1 MEKNYAKKQKG
12 ITLIALVVTIV
23 ILLILSGISLNIVL
37 SNNGIITKA
46 QEAKTLNSHS
56 TVLESLQ
63 IENSSYETE
72 YELGDTEVDF
82 ETYLKN
88 KGIIDGNFNVNT
100 AKLVGKK
107 TSAGNGKNHQDVYTI
122 EVDDVEDGYRL
133 KYYGK
138 NESENKDLGIIGYK
152 KGEADEPSDP
162 SIFNFNPRTGEI
174 ALKGAMTGYGISKDE
189 EINENVTHLKKIV
202 VPEEIDGVKVTK
214 IGNRGQNYYEH
225 IGFTSSYVEK
235 IVLPN
240 TITEIGDDAFAS
252 CINLKKINIPDSVAS
267 IGSHAFWN
275 CRSLES
281 INIPDCCTWIN
292 EMTFFNCK
300 SLKSISL
307 PSHLLGIDRSSFEG
321 CGVEKIIIPGSVS
334 KIAYDVFRESKLK
347 YVEIENGVKGIGT
360 AAFYDCEDLIEVSIP
375 ESVTSIEYDSF
386 DECKMLQA
394 INVSENNTAYTSEN
408 GVLMNKKKTTI
419 KVYPSGKKESTF
431 TIGKNINYVDADL
444 FNYCSNLQSFD
455 VEEGN
460 TNYSAEGGVL
470 FNKDKTKIVRYP
482 IGKTESVYNVS
493 SGVTKIDEY
502 AFYNCNNLIEVSI
515 PKSVTSVYYNSF
527 YECKKLQ
534 AINVND
540 DNTAYTSENG
550 VLMNKNK
557 TSINVYPSGKK
568 ESTYTIGKSI
578 SYVNAY
584 LFKYCSNLQAFN
596 VEEENANYSAEDG
609 VLFNKDKTRIERY
622 PVGKTDAY
630 IINSSITDIG
640 HNAFEGCNNVHIT
653 VAAGSRLNASSFL
666 NSGLSDSQIAN
677 ITFEN

>member
-1 MEKNYAKKQKG
+1 MKKNYAKKQRG

-23 ILLILSGISLNIVL
+23 IVLILAGISLNMVID
-37 SNNGIITKA
+37 NNGIITKM

-63 IENSSYETE
+63 IENSSYESE

-82 ETYLKN
+82 ATYLKN
-88 KGIIDGNFNVNT
+88 KGIIDRNSNVNT

-107 TSAGNGKNHQDVYTI
+107 TSAGNGENHQDVYTI

-152 KGEADEPSDP
+152 KGETDEPSDP

-174 ALKGAMTGYGISKDE
+174 ALKGAMTGYDISKDE

-214 IGNRGQNYYEH
+214 IGNEGEDIYRRVY

-252 CINLKKINIPDSVAS
+252 CINLKKINIPDSVTS

-281 INIPDCCTWIN
+281 INIPDHCTWIN

-307 PSHLLGIDRSSFEG
+307 PSHLLGMDRSAFTG

-334 KIAYDVFRESKLK
+334 KIEYYAFSGSKLK
-347 YVEIENGVKGIGT
+347 YVEIENGVKGIEDG
-360 AAFYDCEDLIEVSIP
+360 AFYDCEDLIEVSIP
-375 ESVTSIEYDSF
+375 ESVTSI
-386 DECKMLQA
+386 
-394 INVSENNTAYTSEN
+394 
-408 GVLMNKKKTTI
+408 
-419 KVYPSGKKESTF
+419 
-431 TIGKNINYVDADL
+431 
-444 FNYCSNLQSFD
+444 
-455 VEEGN
+455 
-460 TNYSAEGGVL
+460 
-470 FNKDKTKIVRYP
+470 
-482 IGKTESVYNVS
+482 
-493 SGVTKIDEY
+493 
-502 AFYNCNNLIEVSI
+502 
-515 PKSVTSVYYNSF
+515 YYNSF

-557 TSINVYPSGKK
+557 TRINVYPSGKKESVYNVSSGVTKIDEYAFYNCNNLQAINVNDDNTAYTSENGVLMNKNKTSIEVYPSGKK

-578 SYVNAY
+578 SYVDAS

-609 VLFNKDKTRIERY
+609 VLFNKDKTEIKRY

-630 IINSSITDIG
+630 IINSSVTYIG
-640 HNAFEGCNNVHIT
+640 YKAFEGCNNVHIT

-666 NSGLSDSQIAN
+666 MSGLSDSQIAN

>member
-1 MEKNYAKKQKG
+1 MEKNYAKKQRG

-23 ILLILSGISLNIVL
+23 ILLILSGISLNIVF

-152 KGEADEPSDP
+152 KGETDEPSDP

-174 ALKGAMTGYGISKDE
+174 ALKGAMTGYDISKDE

-214 IGNRGQNYYEH
+214 IGNEGEDIYRRVY

-252 CINLKKINIPDSVAS
+252 CINLKKINIPDSVTS

-281 INIPDCCTWIN
+281 INIPDHCTWIN

-307 PSHLLGIDRSSFEG
+307 PSHLLGMDRSAFTG

-334 KIAYDVFRESKLK
+334 KIEYYAFSGSKLK
-347 YVEIENGVKGIGT
+347 YVEIENGVKGIEDG
-360 AAFYDCEDLIEVSIP
+360 AFYDCEDLIEVSIP
-375 ESVTSIEYDSF
+375 ESVTSI
-386 DECKMLQA
+386 
-394 INVSENNTAYTSEN
+394 
-408 GVLMNKKKTTI
+408 
-419 KVYPSGKKESTF
+419 
-431 TIGKNINYVDADL
+431 
-444 FNYCSNLQSFD
+444 
-455 VEEGN
+455 
-460 TNYSAEGGVL
+460 
-470 FNKDKTKIVRYP
+470 
-482 IGKTESVYNVS
+482 
-493 SGVTKIDEY
+493 
-502 AFYNCNNLIEVSI
+502 
-515 PKSVTSVYYNSF
+515 YYNSF

-557 TSINVYPSGKK
+557 TRINVYPSGKKESVYNVSSGVTKIDEYAFYNCNNLQAINVNDDNTAYTSENGVLMNKNKTSIEVYPSGKK

-578 SYVNAY
+578 SYVDAS

-609 VLFNKDKTRIERY
+609 VLFNKDKTEIKRY

-630 IINSSITDIG
+630 IINSSVTYIG
-640 HNAFEGCNNVHIT
+640 YKAFEGCNNVHIT
-653 VAAGSRLNASSFL
+653 VAAGSRLNASSFSM
-666 NSGLSDSQIAN
+666 SGLSDSQIAD

>member
-72 YELGDTEVDF
+72 YKLGDTEVDF

-88 KGIIDGNFNVNT
+88 KGIIDGNSNVNT

-107 TSAGNGKNHQDVYTI
+107 TSAGNGENHQDVYTI

-152 KGEADEPSDP
+152 KGETDEPSDP

-174 ALKGAMTGYGISKDE
+174 ALKGAMTGYDISKDE

-214 IGNRGQNYYEH
+214 IGNEGEDIYRRVY

-252 CINLKKINIPDSVAS
+252 CINLKKINIPDSVTS

-281 INIPDCCTWIN
+281 INIPDHCTWIN

-307 PSHLLGIDRSSFEG
+307 PSHLLGMDRSAFTG

-334 KIAYDVFRESKLK
+334 KIEYYAFSGSKLK
-347 YVEIENGVKGIGT
+347 YVEIENGVKGIEDG
-360 AAFYDCEDLIEVSIP
+360 AFYDCEDLIEVSIP
-375 ESVTSIEYDSF
+375 ESVTSI
-386 DECKMLQA
+386 
-394 INVSENNTAYTSEN
+394 
-408 GVLMNKKKTTI
+408 
-419 KVYPSGKKESTF
+419 
-431 TIGKNINYVDADL
+431 
-444 FNYCSNLQSFD
+444 
-455 VEEGN
+455 
-460 TNYSAEGGVL
+460 
-470 FNKDKTKIVRYP
+470 
-482 IGKTESVYNVS
+482 
-493 SGVTKIDEY
+493 
-502 AFYNCNNLIEVSI
+502 
-515 PKSVTSVYYNSF
+515 YYNSF

-557 TSINVYPSGKK
+557 TRINVYPSGKKESVYNVSSGVTKIDEYAFYNCNNLQAINVNDDNTAYTSENGVLMNKNKTSIEVYPSGKK

-578 SYVNAY
+578 SYVDAS

-609 VLFNKDKTRIERY
+609 VLFNKDKTEIKRY

-630 IINSSITDIG
+630 IINSSVTYIG
-640 HNAFEGCNNVHIT
+640 YKAFEGCNNVHIT

-666 NSGLSDSQIAN
+666 MSGLSNSQIAN

>member
-152 KGEADEPSDP
+152 KGETDEPSDP

-174 ALKGAMTGYGISKDE
+174 ALKGAMTGYDISKDE

-214 IGNRGQNYYEH
+214 IGNEGEDIYRRVY

-240 TITEIGDDAFAS
+240 TITEIGNDAFAS

-281 INIPDCCTWIN
+281 INIPDHCTWIN

-307 PSHLLGIDRSSFEG
+307 PSHLLGMDRSAFTG

-334 KIAYDVFRESKLK
+334 KIEYYAFSGSKLK
-347 YVEIENGVKGIGT
+347 YVEIENGVKGIEDG
-360 AAFYDCEDLIEVSIP
+360 AFYDCEDLIEVSIP
-375 ESVTSIEYDSF
+375 ESVTSI
-386 DECKMLQA
+386 
-394 INVSENNTAYTSEN
+394 
-408 GVLMNKKKTTI
+408 
-419 KVYPSGKKESTF
+419 
-431 TIGKNINYVDADL
+431 
-444 FNYCSNLQSFD
+444 
-455 VEEGN
+455 
-460 TNYSAEGGVL
+460 
-470 FNKDKTKIVRYP
+470 
-482 IGKTESVYNVS
+482 
-493 SGVTKIDEY
+493 
-502 AFYNCNNLIEVSI
+502 
-515 PKSVTSVYYNSF
+515 YYNSF

-557 TSINVYPSGKK
+557 TRINVYPSGKKESVYNVSSGVTKIDEYAFYNCNNLQAINVNDDNTAYTSENGVLMNKNKTSIEVYPSGKK

-578 SYVNAY
+578 SYVDAS

-609 VLFNKDKTRIERY
+609 VLLNKDKTSIERY

-640 HNAFEGCNNVHIT
+640 YKAFEGCNNVHIT
-653 VAAGSRLNASSFL
+653 VAAGSSLNADSFSW
-666 NSGLSDSQIAN
+666 SGLSDSQIAN

>member
-72 YELGDTEVDF
+72 YKLGDTEVDF

-152 KGEADEPSDP
+152 KGETDEPSDP

-174 ALKGAMTGYGISKDE
+174 ALKGAMTGYDISKDE

-214 IGNRGQNYYEH
+214 IGNEGEDIYRRVY

-252 CINLKKINIPDSVAS
+252 CINLKKINIPDSVTS

-281 INIPDCCTWIN
+281 INIPDHCTWIN

-307 PSHLLGIDRSSFEG
+307 PSHLLGMDRSAFTG

-334 KIAYDVFRESKLK
+334 KIEYYAFSGSKLK
-347 YVEIENGVKGIGT
+347 YVEIENGVKGIEDG
-360 AAFYDCEDLIEVSIP
+360 AFYDCEDLIEVSIP
-375 ESVTSIEYDSF
+375 ESVTSI
-386 DECKMLQA
+386 
-394 INVSENNTAYTSEN
+394 
-408 GVLMNKKKTTI
+408 
-419 KVYPSGKKESTF
+419 
-431 TIGKNINYVDADL
+431 
-444 FNYCSNLQSFD
+444 
-455 VEEGN
+455 
-460 TNYSAEGGVL
+460 
-470 FNKDKTKIVRYP
+470 
-482 IGKTESVYNVS
+482 
-493 SGVTKIDEY
+493 
-502 AFYNCNNLIEVSI
+502 
-515 PKSVTSVYYNSF
+515 YYNSF

-557 TSINVYPSGKK
+557 TRINVYPSGKK
-568 ESTYTIGKSI
+568 ESVYNVSSGVTKIDEYAFYNCNNLQAINVNDDNTAYTSENGVLMNKNKTSIKVYPSGKKESTFTIGKNI
-578 SYVNAY
+578 SYVDAS

-596 VEEENANYSAEDG
+596 VEEGNANYSAEDG
-609 VLFNKDKTRIERY
+609 VLFNKDKTRIKRY

-666 NSGLSDSQIAN
+666 NSGLSDSQIAD

>member
-1 MEKNYAKKQKG
+1 MEKNYAKKQRG

-88 KGIIDGNFNVNT
+88 KGIIDGNSNVNI

-152 KGEADEPSDP
+152 KGETDEPSDP

-214 IGNRGQNYYEH
+214 IGNEGEDIYRRVY

-252 CINLKKINIPDSVAS
+252 CINLKKINIPDSVTS

-281 INIPDCCTWIN
+281 INIPDHCTWIN

-307 PSHLLGIDRSSFEG
+307 PSHLLEMDRSAFTG

-334 KIAYDVFRESKLK
+334 KIEYYAFSGSKLK
-347 YVEIENGVKGIGT
+347 YVEIENGVKGIEDG
-360 AAFYDCEDLIEVSIP
+360 AFYDCEDLIEVSIP
-375 ESVTSIEYDSF
+375 ESVTSI
-386 DECKMLQA
+386 
-394 INVSENNTAYTSEN
+394 
-408 GVLMNKKKTTI
+408 
-419 KVYPSGKKESTF
+419 
-431 TIGKNINYVDADL
+431 
-444 FNYCSNLQSFD
+444 
-455 VEEGN
+455 
-460 TNYSAEGGVL
+460 
-470 FNKDKTKIVRYP
+470 
-482 IGKTESVYNVS
+482 
-493 SGVTKIDEY
+493 
-502 AFYNCNNLIEVSI
+502 
-515 PKSVTSVYYNSF
+515 YYNSF

-557 TSINVYPSGKK
+557 TRINVYPSGKKESVYNVSSGVTKIDEYAFYNCNNLQAINVNDDNTAYTSENGVLMNKNKTSIEVYPSGKK

-578 SYVNAY
+578 SYVDAS

-640 HNAFEGCNNVHIT
+640 YNAFEGCNNVHIT
-653 VAAGSRLNASSFL
+653 VAAGSRLNASSFSM
-666 NSGLSDSQIAN
+666 SGLSDSQIAN

>member
-72 YELGDTEVDF
+72 YKLGDTEVDF

-152 KGEADEPSDP
+152 KGETDEPSDP

-174 ALKGAMTGYGISKDE
+174 ALKGAMTGYDISKDE

-214 IGNRGQNYYEH
+214 IGNEGEDIYRRVY

-252 CINLKKINIPDSVAS
+252 CINLKKINIPDSVTS

-281 INIPDCCTWIN
+281 INIPDHCTWIN

-307 PSHLLGIDRSSFEG
+307 PSHLLGMDRSAFTG

-334 KIAYDVFRESKLK
+334 KIEYYAFSGSKLK
-347 YVEIENGVKGIGT
+347 YVEIENGVKGIEDG
-360 AAFYDCEDLIEVSIP
+360 AFYDCEDLIEVSIP
-375 ESVTSIEYDSF
+375 ESVTSI
-386 DECKMLQA
+386 
-394 INVSENNTAYTSEN
+394 
-408 GVLMNKKKTTI
+408 
-419 KVYPSGKKESTF
+419 
-431 TIGKNINYVDADL
+431 
-444 FNYCSNLQSFD
+444 
-455 VEEGN
+455 
-460 TNYSAEGGVL
+460 
-470 FNKDKTKIVRYP
+470 
-482 IGKTESVYNVS
+482 
-493 SGVTKIDEY
+493 
-502 AFYNCNNLIEVSI
+502 
-515 PKSVTSVYYNSF
+515 YYNSF

-557 TSINVYPSGKK
+557 TRINVYPSGKKESVYNVSSGVTKIDEYAFYNCNNLQAINVNDDNTAYTSENGVLMNKNKTSIEVYPSGKK

-578 SYVNAY
+578 SYVDAS

-609 VLFNKDKTRIERY
+609 VLFNKDKTEIKRY

-630 IINSSITDIG
+630 IINSSVTYIG
-640 HNAFEGCNNVHIT
+640 YKAFEGCNNVHIT
-653 VAAGSRLNASSFL
+653 VAAGSSLNADSFSW
-666 NSGLSDSQIAN
+666 SGLSDSQIAN

>member
-37 SNNGIITKA
+37 SNNGIITKV

-152 KGEADEPSDP
+152 KGETDEPSDP

-174 ALKGAMTGYGISKDE
+174 ALKGAMTGYDISKDE

-214 IGNRGQNYYEH
+214 IGNGGGINGRGY

-292 EMTFFNCK
+292 EMTFLNCK

-307 PSHLLGIDRSSFEG
+307 PSHLLGMARSAFGG

-334 KIAYDVFRESKLK
+334 KIGYYAFSGSKLK
-347 YVEIENGVKGIGT
+347 YVEIENGVKGIEDG
-360 AAFYDCEDLIEVSIP
+360 AFYGCEDLIEVSIP
-375 ESVTSIEYDSF
+375 E
-386 DECKMLQA
+386 
-394 INVSENNTAYTSEN
+394 
-408 GVLMNKKKTTI
+408 
-419 KVYPSGKKESTF
+419 
-431 TIGKNINYVDADL
+431 
-444 FNYCSNLQSFD
+444 
-455 VEEGN
+455 
-460 TNYSAEGGVL
+460 
-470 FNKDKTKIVRYP
+470 
-482 IGKTESVYNVS
+482 
-493 SGVTKIDEY
+493 
-502 AFYNCNNLIEVSI
+502 
-515 PKSVTSVYYNSF
+515 SVTSVYYNSF

-568 ESTYTIGKSI
+568 ESTFTIGKNI
-578 SYVNAY
+578 SYVDAS

-596 VEEENANYSAEDG
+596 VEEGNANYSAEDG
-609 VLFNKDKTRIERY
+609 VLFNKDKTSIERY

-640 HNAFEGCNNVHIT
+640 YKAFEGCNNVHIT
-653 VAAGSRLNASSFL
+653 VAAGSRLNANSFRG
-666 NSGLSDSQIAN
+666 SGLSGSQIAD

>member
-1 MEKNYAKKQKG
+1 MKKNYAKKQRG

-23 ILLILSGISLNIVL
+23 IVLILAGISLNMVID
-37 SNNGIITKA
+37 NNGIITKM

-72 YELGDTEVDF
+72 YKLGDTEVDF

-152 KGEADEPSDP
+152 KGETDEPSDP

-174 ALKGAMTGYGISKDE
+174 ALKGAMTGYDISKDE

-214 IGNRGQNYYEH
+214 IGNEGEDIYRRVY

-252 CINLKKINIPDSVAS
+252 CINLKKINIPDSVTS

-281 INIPDCCTWIN
+281 INIPDHCTWIN

-307 PSHLLGIDRSSFEG
+307 PSHLLGMDRSAFTG

-334 KIAYDVFRESKLK
+334 KIEYYAFSGSKLK
-347 YVEIENGVKGIGT
+347 YVEIENGVKGIEDG
-360 AAFYDCEDLIEVSIP
+360 AFYDCEDLIEVSIP
-375 ESVTSIEYDSF
+375 ESVTSI
-386 DECKMLQA
+386 
-394 INVSENNTAYTSEN
+394 
-408 GVLMNKKKTTI
+408 
-419 KVYPSGKKESTF
+419 
-431 TIGKNINYVDADL
+431 
-444 FNYCSNLQSFD
+444 
-455 VEEGN
+455 
-460 TNYSAEGGVL
+460 
-470 FNKDKTKIVRYP
+470 
-482 IGKTESVYNVS
+482 
-493 SGVTKIDEY
+493 
-502 AFYNCNNLIEVSI
+502 
-515 PKSVTSVYYNSF
+515 YYNSF

-557 TSINVYPSGKK
+557 TRINVYPSGKKESVYNVSSGVTKIDEYAFYNCNNLQAINVNDDNTAYTSENGVLMNKNKTSIEVYPSGKK

-578 SYVNAY
+578 SYVDAS

-609 VLFNKDKTRIERY
+609 VLFNKDKTEIKRY

-630 IINSSITDIG
+630 IINSSVTYIG

-666 NSGLSDSQIAN
+666 NSGLSDSQIAD

>member
-1 MEKNYAKKQKG
+1 MDKNYAKKQKG

-23 ILLILSGISLNIVL
+23 ILLILSGISLNIVF

-152 KGEADEPSDP
+152 KGETDEPSDP

-214 IGNRGQNYYEH
+214 IGNEGEGIYGRVY

-252 CINLKKINIPDSVAS
+252 CINLKKINIPDSVTS

-281 INIPDCCTWIN
+281 ISIPDSYAGGLYYDVFRYCEN
-292 EMTFFNCK
+292 
-300 SLKSISL
+300 LKNVHLSKKTSGISDCVFGEC
-307 PSHLLGIDRSSFEG
+307 GI
-321 CGVEKIIIPGSVS
+321 EKITIPGSVS
-334 KIAYDVFRESKLK
+334 KIGYCAFIKSKLK
-347 YVEIENGVKGIGT
+347 YVEIEDGVKTIGDG
-360 AAFYDCEDLIEVSIP
+360 AFENCEDLLEVSIP
-375 ESVTSIEYDSF
+375 ASVTSI
-386 DECKMLQA
+386 
-394 INVSENNTAYTSEN
+394 
-408 GVLMNKKKTTI
+408 
-419 KVYPSGKKESTF
+419 SG
-431 TIGKNINYVDADL
+431 G
-444 FNYCSNLQSFD
+444 
-455 VEEGN
+455 
-460 TNYSAEGGVL
+460 
-470 FNKDKTKIVRYP
+470 
-482 IGKTESVYNVS
+482 
-493 SGVTKIDEY
+493 
-502 AFYNCNNLIEVSI
+502 AFYNC
-515 PKSVTSVYYNSF
+515 T
-527 YECKKLQ
+527 
-534 AINVND
+534 
-540 DNTAYTSENG
+540 
-550 VLMNKNK
+550 
-557 TSINVYPSGKK
+557 
-568 ESTYTIGKSI
+568 
-578 SYVNAY
+578 
-584 LFKYCSNLQAFN
+584 
-596 VEEENANYSAEDG
+596 
-609 VLFNKDKTRIERY
+609 
-622 PVGKTDAY
+622 
-630 IINSSITDIG
+630 
-640 HNAFEGCNNVHIT
+640 NVHIT
-653 VAAGSRLNASSFL
+653 VAAGSSLNADSFKY
-666 NSGLSDSQIAN
+666 SGLSDSQIAN

>member
-72 YELGDTEVDF
+72 YKLGDTEVDF

-152 KGEADEPSDP
+152 KGETDEPSDP

-174 ALKGAMTGYGISKDE
+174 ALKGAMTGYDISKDE

-214 IGNRGQNYYEH
+214 IGNEGEDIYRRVY

-252 CINLKKINIPDSVAS
+252 CINLKKINIPDSVTS

-281 INIPDCCTWIN
+281 INIPDHCTWIN

-307 PSHLLGIDRSSFEG
+307 PSHLLGMDRSAFTG

-334 KIAYDVFRESKLK
+334 KIEYYAFSGSKLK
-347 YVEIENGVKGIGT
+347 YVEIENGVKGIEDG
-360 AAFYDCEDLIEVSIP
+360 AFYDCEDLIEVSIP
-375 ESVTSIEYDSF
+375 ESVTSI
-386 DECKMLQA
+386 
-394 INVSENNTAYTSEN
+394 
-408 GVLMNKKKTTI
+408 
-419 KVYPSGKKESTF
+419 
-431 TIGKNINYVDADL
+431 
-444 FNYCSNLQSFD
+444 
-455 VEEGN
+455 
-460 TNYSAEGGVL
+460 
-470 FNKDKTKIVRYP
+470 
-482 IGKTESVYNVS
+482 
-493 SGVTKIDEY
+493 
-502 AFYNCNNLIEVSI
+502 
-515 PKSVTSVYYNSF
+515 YYNSF

-557 TSINVYPSGKK
+557 TRINVYPSGKKESVYNVSSGVTKIDEYAFYNCNNLQAINVNDDNTAYTSENGVLMNKNKTSIEVYPSGKK

-578 SYVNAY
+578 SYVDAS

-609 VLFNKDKTRIERY
+609 VLFNKDKTEIKRY

-630 IINSSITDIG
+630 IINSSVTYIG
-640 HNAFEGCNNVHIT
+640 YKAFEGCNNVHIT
-653 VAAGSRLNASSFL
+653 VAAGSSLNADSFRG
-666 NSGLSDSQIAN
+666 SGLSGSQIAD